1 MAKGKLIEKAG
12 VHMKKV
18 RTIALLSVLL
28 LAVSTAFADD
38 DLMKRAQ
45 TRFKPIPKTVS
56 EMKGKFF
63 TPQKAELGKMLY
75 FEPRLSSSA
84 LISCNTCHNVGM
96 GGADFQETSV
106 GHHWQKGP
114 RNAPTVLNSVFNV
127 AQFWDGRAEDLKQQA
142 KGPVQA
148 SVEMNN
154 TPEMTIK
161 TLKSMPE
168 YIALFQNAFPG
179 QMDPVTFDNMAE
191 AIESF
196 EATLLTPDSPF
207 DFYLGGNKDALNAAQ
222 LEGLKLF
229 MDKGC
234 VTCHGGINMGGE
246 AYFPFGLVERP
257 TAEIIAGDTGRYK
270 ITHSKSDEYV
280 FKAPSLRNIELT
292 PPYFHSGKVWNLK
305 EAVKIMGVAQL
316 GAVLTADEVDRIEGF
331 LKTTTGVQPKVE
343 YPILPAPTGQ
353 TPKPKLD

>member
-1 MAKGKLIEKAG
+1 
-12 VHMKKV
+12 MKKSFIV
-18 RTIALLSVLL
+18 LLSFLL
-28 LAVSTAFADD
+28 SCTVVYASDGNED
-38 DLMKRAQ
+38 IMKKAQ
-45 TRFKPIPKTVS
+45 TLFKEIPRTAP
-56 EMKGKFF
+56 EIRGKSF
-63 TPQKAELGKMLY
+63 TPEKIALGKMLY

-114 RNAPTVLNSVFNV
+114 RNAPTVLNSVFNI

-154 TPEMTIK
+154 TPEMVIQ

-168 YIALFQNAFPG
+168 YIALFKKAFPD
-179 QMDPVTFDNMAE
+179 QPAPVSFDDMAE
-191 AIESF
+191 AIEAF

-207 DFYLGGNKDALNAAQ
+207 DLYLRGNKDALNATQ
-222 LEGLKLF
+222 KEGLRLF
-229 MDKGC
+229 MGKGC
-234 VTCHGGINMGGE
+234 ATCHGGINMGGA

-257 TAEIIAGDTGRYK
+257 RAEIVAGDTGRYK
-270 ITHSKSDEYV
+270 ITKSKSDEYV

-292 PPYFHSGKVWNLK
+292 PPYFHSGKVWDLK

-316 GAVLTADEVDRIEGF
+316 GAVLTAEEIDKIEAF
-331 LKTTTGVQPKVE
+331 LRATTGVQPKVE
-343 YPILPAPTGQ
+343 YPILPAPTDQ
-353 TPKPKLD
+353 TPRPKLN

>member
-1 MAKGKLIEKAG
+1 MKLKRRHRAVIF
-12 VHMKKV
+12 
-18 RTIALLSVLL
+18 LLIVMLIPA
-28 LAVSTAFADD
+28 LAVAGDN
-38 DLMKRAQ
+38 LMGKVQ
-45 TRFKPIPKTVS
+45 KRFKPIPKTVP
-56 EMKGKFF
+56 EIKGKSF
-63 TPQKAELGKMLY
+63 TPEKIALGKMLY

-96 GGADFQETSV
+96 GGADFQETST
-106 GHHWQKGP
+106 GHRWQRGP
-114 RNAPTVLNSVFNV
+114 RNAPTVLNSVFNI

-154 TPEMTIK
+154 TPEMAMK
-161 TLKSMPE
+161 AVKSMPE
-168 YIALFQNAFPG
+168 YVALFGKAFPG
-179 QMDPVTFDNMAE
+179 QTDPVTFDNMAE
-191 AIESF
+191 AIEAF

-207 DFYLGGNKDALNAAQ
+207 DEYLRGKENALSAAQ
-222 LEGLKLF
+222 KEGLSLF

-257 TAEIIAGDTGRYK
+257 KAEIIAGDTGRYK

-305 EAVKIMGVAQL
+305 EAAKIMGLAQL
-316 GAVLTADEVDRIEGF
+316 GATLTSEEADKIVGF
-331 LKTTTGVQPKVE
+331 LKATTGKQPKVE
-343 YPILPAPTGQ
+343 YPILPAPADA
-353 TPKPKLD
+353 TPTPKLD

>member
-1 MAKGKLIEKAG
+1 
-12 VHMKKV
+12 MKKLGC
-18 RTIALLSVLL
+18 IALAMALVMVM
-28 LAVSTAFADD
+28 VSAAFAEDEV
-38 DLMKRAQ
+38 MKRAQ
-45 TRFKPIPKTVS
+45 GVFKPIPGKVP
-56 EMKGKFF
+56 EMKGKSF
-63 TPQKAELGKMLY
+63 TPAKVELGKMLY
-75 FEPRLSSSA
+75 FEPRLSASA

-106 GHHWQKGP
+106 GHRWQRGP

-161 TLKSMPE
+161 VLKSMPE
-168 YIALFQNAFPG
+168 YTALFKKAFPG
-179 QMDPVTFDNMAE
+179 QQDAVTFDNMAE
-191 AIESF
+191 AIEAF
-196 EATLLTPDSPF
+196 EATLITPDSRF
-207 DFYLGGNKDALNAAQ
+207 DKYLKGDGKALNVTEK
-222 LEGLKLF
+222 EGLKLF
-229 MDKGC
+229 VEKGC
-234 VTCHGGINMGGE
+234 GTCHGGINMGGA

-257 TAEIIAGDTGRYK
+257 RSEIIAGDTGRYK
-270 ITHSKSDEYV
+270 ITQSKSDEYV

-305 EAVKIMGVAQL
+305 EAVQVMGSAQL
-316 GAVLTADEVDRIEGF
+316 GIALTMEEADKIAGF
-331 LKTTTGVQPKVE
+331 LKTTTGIQPKVA
-343 YPILPAPTGQ
+343 YPILPAPTDQ

>member
-1 MAKGKLIEKAG
+1 MDTNLKREDDMRGIRLITLAMAFMAF
-12 VHMKKV
+12 
-18 RTIALLSVLL
+18 IASTVL
-28 LAVSTAFADD
+28 AEDEV
-38 DLMKRAQ
+38 MKRAQ
-45 TRFKPIPKTVS
+45 GIFKPIPETVPAI
-56 EMKGKFF
+56 EGKSF
-63 TPQKAELGKMLY
+63 TSAKVELGKMLY
-75 FEPRLSSSA
+75 FEPRLSASA

-106 GHHWQKGP
+106 GHRWQKGP
-114 RNAPTVLNSVFNV
+114 RNAPTALNSVFNI

-161 TLKSMPE
+161 ALKSMPE
-168 YIALFQNAFPG
+168 YVALFRKVFSG
-179 QMDPVTFDNMAE
+179 QPDPVSFDNMAE
-191 AIESF
+191 AIEAF

-207 DFYLGGNKDALNAAQ
+207 DRYLRGKEDALSAVQ
-222 LEGLKLF
+222 KEGLKLF
-229 MDKGC
+229 MEKGC
-234 VTCHGGINMGGE
+234 GTCHGGINMGGQ

-257 TAEIIAGDTGRYK
+257 RAEIIAGDTGRYK
-270 ITHSKSDEYV
+270 ITQLKSDEYV

-292 PPYFHSGKVWNLK
+292 PPYFHSGKVWTLK
-305 EAVKIMGVAQL
+305 EAVKIMGIAQL
-316 GAVLTADEVDRIEGF
+316 GAVLTAEEVDKIEGF

-343 YPILPAPTGQ
+343 YPILPAPTEQ

>member
-1 MAKGKLIEKAG
+1 MD
-12 VHMKKV
+12 MKKL
-18 RTIALLSVLL
+18 RLIAFLSVLL
-28 LAVSTAFADD
+28 LAVSTAFSED
-38 DLMKRAQ
+38 DLMKKAQ

-56 EMKGKFF
+56 GMKGKSF
-63 TPQKAELGKMLY
+63 TPEKVELGKMLY

-96 GGADFQETSV
+96 GGIDYQETSV
-106 GHHWQKGP
+106 GHRWQKGP
-114 RNAPTVLNSVFNV
+114 RNAPTVLNSVFNI

-154 TPEMTIK
+154 TPEMAIK

-168 YIALFQNAFPG
+168 YIALFKKAFPG
-179 QMDPVTFDNMAE
+179 EADPVTFDNMAE
-191 AIESF
+191 AIEAF

-207 DFYLGGNKDALNAAQ
+207 DRYLEGNKDALNPAQ
-222 LEGLKLF
+222 VEGLRLF

-234 VTCHGGINMGGE
+234 ATCHGGINMGGE

-257 TAEIIAGDTGRYK
+257 AAEIIAGDTGRYK

-292 PPYFHSGKVWNLK
+292 PPYFHSGKVWDLK
-305 EAVKIMGVAQL
+305 EAVKIMGAAQL
-316 GAVLTADEVDRIEGF
+316 GAALTAEEVDKIEGF
-331 LKTTTGVQPKVE
+331 LRTTTGVQPKVE
-343 YPILPAPTGQ
+343 YPILPAPTMQ
-353 TPKPKLD
+353 TPRPKLD

>member
-1 MAKGKLIEKAG
+1 
-12 VHMKKV
+12 MKKL

-56 EMKGKFF
+56 AMKGKSF
-63 TPQKAELGKMLY
+63 TPQKVELGKMLY
-75 FEPRLSSSA
+75 FEPRLSASA
-84 LISCNTCHNVGM
+84 LISCNTCHNIGM
-96 GGADFQETSV
+96 GGADFQETSI
-106 GHHWQKGP
+106 GHRWQKGP
-114 RNAPTVLNSVFNV
+114 RNAPTVLNSVFNI

-154 TPEMTIK
+154 TPEMIIK

-168 YIALFQNAFPG
+168 YITLFKEVFPG
-179 QMDPVTFDNMAE
+179 QADPVSFDNMAE
-191 AIESF
+191 AIEAF
-196 EATLLTPDSPF
+196 EAMLITPDSHF
-207 DFYLGGNKDALNAAQ
+207 DLYLAGNKDALNAAQ
-222 LEGLKLF
+222 IEGLKLF

-234 VTCHGGINMGGE
+234 VACHNGINMGGE

-257 TAEIIAGDTGRYK
+257 RADIMAGDTGRYK
-270 ITHSKSDEYV
+270 ITHLKADEYV

-305 EAVKIMGVAQL
+305 EAIKIMGVAQL

-343 YPILPAPTGQ
+343 YPILPAPTEQ